1 MKKLISR
8 IKTKFGTIT
17 KKSSIYDIIKAFK
30 ITRKKIKKRIVL
42 KDMNYIKEKIIEF
55 KKKVKNIPKDSI
67 ISIDESSFDTHLTP
81 LYGWSVAKQRGYA
94 TNLVRKL

>member
-1 MKKLISR
+1 MLRIR

-81 LYGWSVAKQRGYA
+81 LYGWSVAA
-94 TNLVRKL
+94 TQ